1 MSKFMSTR
9 PTQRC
14 TSALVALALLSQL
27 APMGTSA
34 WAQQRP
40 AGAVVPGV
48 GIPIVTA
55 QPGAYEI
62 RNTDTTPLLQQ
73 VLSRIAQIQDSDR
86 KYLEE
91 SVQAVNTAY
100 NEYMQ
105 LIISGELKQLS
116 DRSQLGNMVPAEEY
130 LRVVNK
136 INEARL
142 AFDSK
147 IFALTSVSQGA
158 LPSAQQV
165 DVAGTQQSLPGY
177 RQINFQPLLSF
188 YQQRIEAV
196 TMVGQNYGIKIALP
210 RNQGVQIIAPNS
222 GQTLAG
228 RLEVALLTADEIR
241 TLQRQAEDLMTPT
254 EELERLSDS
263 QANELKRL
271 ILAFAT
277 NYGTS
282 ERYRFKD
289 QADREARDRAFTD
302 IVNAFWARSYLRAK
316 YGVRIGAVQPAQYQK
331 RWANIEVFMASTEA
345 LRNFRQERALTETEL
360 ANALENSRN
369 TLELLDSRSK
379 EIFGGNASLL
389 VRAQSLMTFLGGHSQ
404 TAEALLMIHRLIAAD
419 IQEEMSLTQGGG
431 LQRLFNFYQTR
442 YQSTEENR
450 NYYRTL
456 RCGMDPGTQGCAA
469 GSFAD
474 TQSLSGGG
482 LRAVFMRMNNEL
494 RANSAQLEQ
503 ARRIMEQIRL
513 AQISQGGAS
522 GQAVDDRAGRL

>member
-1 MSKFMSTR
+1 
-9 PTQRC
+9 
-14 TSALVALALLSQL
+14 
-27 APMGTSA
+27 MGGA
-34 WAQQRP
+34 WAQQRTT
-40 AGAVVPGV
+40 GGVVVPGV
-48 GIPIVTA
+48 GIPMVTA

-73 VLSRIAQIQDSDR
+73 ILSRVAQVQDSDR
-86 KYLEE
+86 KYLEDT
-91 SVQAVNTAY
+91 VQAVNTAY
-100 NEYMQ
+100 GEYMR
-105 LIISGELKQLS
+105 LIISGELKQMS
-116 DRSQLGNMVPAEEY
+116 DSSQLGNMVPAEQY
-130 LRVVNK
+130 LSVVNR

-165 DVAGTQQSLPGY
+165 EVAGTQQTLPGY
-177 RQINFQPLLSF
+177 RQMNFQPLLNF

-196 TMVGQNYGIKIALP
+196 SLVGRNYGLKIALP

-222 GQTLAG
+222 GLALAG

-241 TLQRQAEDLMTPT
+241 ALQRQAENLMTPSD
-254 EELERLSDS
+254 ELERLSDS
-263 QANELKRL
+263 QSNELKRL
-271 ILAFAT
+271 ILAFVT

-282 ERYRFKD
+282 ERYRFRD
-289 QADREARDRAFTD
+289 NADREARDRAFTD
-302 IVNAFWARSYLRAK
+302 IVNAFWSRSYLRAK

-331 RWANIEVFMASTEA
+331 RWANIEIFTASTEA

-369 TLELLDSRSK
+369 TLELLDARSK
-379 EIFGGNASLL
+379 EIFSGNASML
-389 VRAQSLMTFLGGHSQ
+389 VRAQSLLTFLGGHTQ

-450 NYYRTL
+450 TYYRTL
-456 RCGMDPGTQGCAA
+456 RCGMDPGTQGCET

-474 TQSLSGGG
+474 TQSLAGGG
-482 LRAVFMRMNNEL
+482 LRAVFVRMNNEL
-494 RANSAQLEQ
+494 RANTAQLEQ
-503 ARRIMEQIRL
+503 ARRINEQIRL
-513 AQISQGGAS
+513 AQISQGGAAA
-522 GQAVDDRAGRL
+522 QAVDDRAGRL